1 MTLQIESQWSMD
13 ADQIIEP
20 TLRSAE
26 PALHSAEDEATLGEI
41 GIHVGRTCLTQAVVD
56 NETNETRNGA
66 NLSAYRLAEWLA
78 WHWWRLRWEPARQQP
93 RDVDWSAAHDLACIG
108 GGWLWPNITIKWDGV
123 RIVLNARSSREVQ
136 TEPLRYTMDAV
147 KFISATTFE
156 DGIDEFVA
164 SVLTRLEAC
173 TCRDT
178 DLHSIWS
185 DLNSE
190 RQDEEVSLYRRFEA
204 YLGHNP
210 DEADPALIER
220 LIVDGEA
227 VGLDAMS
234 EAAADGHQ
242 SAIGV
247 REAARK
253 FGFDTCP
260 GDGVQRNTALPTVD
274 RSQVPAWQVGVDVAR
289 QLRGQEHLGDEPI
302 PNARLAELC
311 GISKK
316 DLASQASKENIA
328 FAFALD
334 DENARTGRIVLRSSG
349 GLGRRFAVARLLADR
364 ILDEK
369 GELLHPATRAY
380 TYRQQLQRAF
390 AGEFLCPVDSLLGF
404 LSNDFSD
411 EKQQDAAEYFNVSSR
426 TVQTLLV
433 NNGYLDRDDSE
444 LPDPEARAA

>member
-1 MTLQIESQWSMD
+1 MTLRIDSQWLAK
-13 ADQIIEP
+13 ADRVTESIPQ
-20 TLRSAE
+20 SAE
-26 PALHSAEDEATLGEI
+26 STLHSVEDEATLGELC
-41 GIHVGRTCLTQAVVD
+41 IHVGQTCLTQAVD
-56 NETNETRNGA
+56 SKSNEPRNGA

-123 RIVLNARSSREVQ
+123 RVVLNTRSSREVQ

-147 KFISATTFE
+147 KFISAATFE
-156 DGIDEFVA
+156 EGIDEFVA
-164 SVLTRLEAC
+164 SVLARLEAC

-190 RQDEEVSLYRRFEA
+190 RQDEGVSLYRRFEA
-204 YLGHNP
+204 YLGYNP

-220 LIVDGEA
+220 LIEESAA

-242 SAIGV
+242 STIGV

-253 FGFDTCP
+253 FGFDTRP
-260 GDGVQRNTALPTVD
+260 GDGVQRDTPLPIFD

-289 QLRGQEHLGDEPI
+289 QLRGQEHLGDERI

-316 DLASQASKENIA
+316 DLSSQVSKENIA

-349 GLGRRFAVARLLADR
+349 EMGRRFAVARLLADR

-404 LSNDFSD
+404 MNDDFSD
-411 EKQQDAAEYFNVSSR
+411 EKQQDAAEYFNVSPLAI
-426 TVQTLLV
+426 QTLLV
-433 NNGYLDRDDSE
+433 NNGKLDREDSE
-444 LPDPEARAA
+444 LPDPKARAA